1 MLSTA
6 SNEGGLTHQELG
18 EFIHILNSAQC
29 LGNPRLLVGSLC
41 LLIGSMG
48 LFIGSQVVGALAY
61 FSTFFCFHQ
70 TP

>member
-6 SNEGGLTHQELG
+6 SDKGGLTCQELG
-18 EFIHILNSAQC
+18 EFIHILLSAQC
-29 LGNPRLLVGSLC
+29 LGNLRLLVGSLH
-41 LLIGSMG
+41 LLIGSTG

-61 FSTFFCFHQ
+61 FGTFFCFHQ

>member
-6 SNEGGLTHQELG
+6 SDEGGLTCQKLG

-29 LGNPRLLVGSLC
+29 LGNPCLLVGSLR
-41 LLIGSMG
+41 LLIGSAG
-48 LFIGSQVVGALAY
+48 LFIGSQVVGALVY
-61 FSTFFCFHQ
+61 FGTFFHFHQ

>member
-6 SNEGGLTHQELG
+6 SDEGGLTHRELG

-29 LGNPRLLVGSLC
+29 LGNLRLLVGSLC
-41 LLIGSMG
+41 LLIGSVG
-48 LFIGSQVVGALAY
+48 LFIGSQVVGVLAY
-61 FSTFFCFHQ
+61 FGTFFRFYQ